1 MSIDEFTDWV
11 CIAIGDFSQAMKD
24 RIQSVLPS
32 SVAAVMYAGQW
43 ECMTQIKSISVTSG
57 DYTVF
62 PSTIFKAWALYRSG
76 LSEEIAYIEPHEYI
90 AKLAAS
96 ATPLGGEV
104 RAYTVIGSG
113 TLTQKRFY
121 WLNKPTGSHTVLGVC
136 SITINTSAIQN
147 IPDHFY
153 ETIRAHVIMSITP
166 RLLEGQEGQRIAN
179 PNYPVVYG
187 DFKRASGILKTIEGG
202 RKGRSVNSELDQVA
216 KNATQYMHP

>member
-11 CIAIGDFSQAMKD
+11 CIAIGDFSRAMRD

-32 SVAAVMYAGQW
+32 SVSAVMYAAQW
-43 ECMTQIKSISVTSG
+43 ECMTQIKSISVSSG

-62 PSTIFKAWALYRSG
+62 PSTIFKTWALYRADFD
-76 LSEEIAYIEPHEYI
+76 EEISYIEPHEYI
-90 AKLAAS
+90 RYLAADS
-96 ATPLGGEV
+96 TPLTGEV

-121 WLNKPTGSHTVLGVC
+121 WLNKPTTSYTVLGIC

-147 IPDHFY
+147 IPEHFY

-166 RLLEGQEGQRIAN
+166 RILEGQGGQRIAN
-179 PNYPVVYG
+179 PNYPVVYE

-202 RKGRSVNSELDQVA
+202 RMGRSKQSELDEVGKRA
-216 KNATQYMHP
+216 SQYMHP